1 MSNPVTEKKKESGMI
16 SLILVLTIISVVMAA
31 LLGMVN
37 KMTAPAI
44 ADNTWKKTETSM
56 NKVLPADSY
65 TKLDYTGSDPYV
77 VAIYQAGEEGKVV
90 LVTPTSGFNGGI
102 EMIAGIANDGTVTGI
117 DIINH
122 AETSGLGS
130 KATDLKW
137 QEQFIG
143 ATDAVKV
150 TKDAGTIQA
159 ITGSTIT
166 SRAVCDGVNA
176 ARGALAELG

>member
-1 MSNPVTEKKKESGMI
+1 MSNPVSEKRKEPGMI
-16 SLILVLTIISVVMAA
+16 TLVLVLTIISVVMAA

-37 KMTAPAI
+37 KVTKPAI
-44 ADNTWKKTETSM
+44 DENSWKKTETAM
-56 NKVLPADSY
+56 TQVLPADSY
-65 TKLDYTGSDPYV
+65 TKLNYTGSDPYV
-77 VAIYQAGEEGKVV
+77 VAVYQAGEEGQVV
-90 LVTPTSGFNGGI
+90 LVTPTSGFSGGI
-102 EMIAGIANDGTVTGI
+102 EMMAGISNDGAVTGI
-117 DIINH
+117 AIINH

-130 KATDLKW
+130 KATDPKW

-150 TKDAGTIQA
+150 TKDGGTIQS

-166 SRAVCDGVNA
+166 SRAICDGVNA